1 MKIPYLVVVLA
12 ATMTTVY
19 GSGNAES
26 DDGIG
31 VLRMQGVLV
40 SESFQMPDPAVIRF
54 KGQSADSPKKHQA
67 ALINMEPEA
76 AMAPVWQ
83 GIDMIRDPYS
93 NAGEGQVILTANM
106 LFGMVMRRT
115 DGWRKYGIGTEA

>member
-1 MKIPYLVVVLA
+1 MKIQYFVIALA

-19 GSGNAES
+19 RSDNAES

-31 VLRMQGVLV
+31 VLGMQEVPV
-40 SESFQMPDPAVIRF
+40 PESFQMPDPELITF
-54 KGQSADSPKKHQA
+54 KGRSEKSTKKHQA

-76 AMAPVWQ
+76 AIAPVWQ
-83 GIDMIRDPYS
+83 GIIMIRDPYS

>member
-1 MKIPYLVVVLA
+1 MKIPYFAVVLA

-31 VLRMQGVLV
+31 VLRMQGVPV
-40 SESFQMPDPAVIRF
+40 SESFQMPDPELITF
-54 KGQSADSPKKHQA
+54 KDQSAKSTQKHQA
-67 ALINMEPEA
+67 ALVNMEPEA

-83 GIDMIRDPYS
+83 GITMIRVPYT
-93 NAGEGQVILTANM
+93 NAGEGRVILTANM

-115 DGWRKYGIGTEA
+115 DGWRKYGIRTEA